1 MGKTKPIF
9 GGLFGAA
16 LIVGLCKGEALNLS
30 WGQVGAPV
38 STQEGAE
45 GGISQGD
52 PQFSPRDSGIPSS
65 IEEGAEGGI
74 SQWYPRFSPRD
85 RFSGLLLRR
94 FVCPPL
100 FLCR

>member
-16 LIVGLCKGEALNLS
+16 LIVGLCKGEALNPS

-45 GGISQGD
+45 GGIS
-52 PQFSPRDSGIPSS
+52 
-65 IEEGAEGGI
+65 
-74 SQWYPRFSPRD
+74 
-85 RFSGLLLRR
+85 
-94 FVCPPL
+94 
-100 FLCR
+100 